1 MTTLVRTAGMVHGTP
16 GWQLD
21 AMYGGESARMLE
33 EGSYDTECALRDAW
47 STTTKV
53 HRYLADAAHYA
64 EGTPSEAKILS
75 LIDTLELIQQD
86 IYRLADEL
94 ERGRK

>member
-21 AMYGGESARMLE
+21 AMYGGESARMWE
-33 EGSYDTECALRDAW
+33 EESYDAECALRDAW
-47 STTTKV
+47 STTTDAHK
-53 HRYLADAAHYA
+53 YLADAAHFA
-64 EGTPSEAKILS
+64 EGKPSEAKVLS
-75 LIDTLELIQQD
+75 LIDTLELLQQD

-94 ERGRK
+94 ERSRR